1 MRAPIGYRLCAQ
13 RAVFVQNLSTFGGSS
28 VTGEG
33 MRYLRLVLLFSL
45 LPIVGRAESD
55 TGLLRFDS
63 EGFTINAEG
72 FGVKRSNLPSA
83 AGQSPVVVLFLSPTG
98 GFAPNVNVLI
108 QDFPNSI
115 SDYISLTKKEFD
127 SNGITIVKE
136 QTVSP
141 EEWIVEYSGTL
152 SGKSLHWYARA
163 IKKGSKV
170 FLTTATATPDQWG
183 TVSEKLIKCVDSFAL
198 IGSSQPQPAS

>member
-1 MRAPIGYRLCAQ
+1 
-13 RAVFVQNLSTFGGSS
+13 
-28 VTGEG
+28 
-33 MRYLRLVLLFSL
+33 MRYLRLVFLFSL
-45 LPIVGRAESD
+45 LPIVGRAEPD

-72 FGVKRSNLPSA
+72 FNVKRSDLPSA
-83 AGQSPVVVLFLSPTG
+83 GGQSPVVVLFLSPTG

-115 SDYISLTKKEFD
+115 SDYVALTKKEFD
-127 SNGITIVKE
+127 SNGITVVKE

-152 SGKSLHWYARA
+152 SGRSLHWYARA
-163 IKKGSKV
+163 VKKEAKV
-170 FLTTATATPDQWG
+170 YLTTATATPDQWG
-183 TVSEKLIKCVDSFAL
+183 SVSQKLIQCVDSFAL
-198 IGSSQPQPAS
+198 ISSAKPQPAA

>member
-1 MRAPIGYRLCAQ
+1 
-13 RAVFVQNLSTFGGSS
+13 
-28 VTGEG
+28 
-33 MRYLRLVLLFSL
+33 MRYLRFVLLFSL

-55 TGLLRFDS
+55 SGLLRFDS

-72 FGVKRSNLPSA
+72 FNVKRSDLPSA
-83 AGQSPVVVLFLSPTG
+83 AGQTPVVVLFLSPTG

-115 SDYISLTKKEFD
+115 SDYVSLTKKEFD
-127 SNGITIVKE
+127 SAGIDIVKE

-141 EEWIVEYSGTL
+141 EEWMVEYSGTL

-163 IKKGSKV
+163 LKKGAKV
-170 FLTTATATPDQWG
+170 YLTTATATPDQWG
-183 TVSEKLIKCVDSFAL
+183 SVSEKLIQCVDSFGF
-198 IGSSQPQPAS
+198 IGSAEPQPAS